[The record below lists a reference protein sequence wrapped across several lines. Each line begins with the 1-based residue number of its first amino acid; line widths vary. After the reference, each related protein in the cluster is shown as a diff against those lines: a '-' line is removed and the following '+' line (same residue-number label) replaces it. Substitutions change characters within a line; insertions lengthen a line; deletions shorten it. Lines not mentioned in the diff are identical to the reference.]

1 MMIEIN
7 RNKFL
12 ENIKINMNLINLQ
25 EQLREEKINISELD
39 EKSKDQLIEQYR
51 NQIYLKENELN
62 YIKEKILEIRKGE

>member
-12 ENIKINMNLINLQ
+12 KNIKINMNLINLQ

-39 EKSKDQLIEQYR
+39 EKSKNQLIEQYR